1 VLCKGNWV
9 RWNSLIN
16 GLFKKAGFRITGTG
30 WVGFI
35 ALVFLVVSG
44 CQSIGVKRLS
54 KEKAYPSRNEVLGVA
69 GSQYT
74 NLTERTKQTLRESDL
89 AKIYAKSPASAAR
102 ALHEEVLIEPNSEK
116 LFALSEIHSR
126 LALAMGKLRKTEAM
140 GHHYL
145 ASGYAFHFLMA
156 HSGTIDQQVDPD
168 STSISSKKDGGTKR
182 QILKPQDIYDP
193 RFIHACELYNKNLA
207 QLVHEVD
214 QKTWLLK
221 VRTEAEP
228 FTLPLVSKH
237 PRVSNSNLTRMT
249 PCQELRVIG
258 IETHHRNYGLG
269 VPVVLQSSQKTTT
282 PFANIH
288 IGQSLLAGT
297 AFIRFPDRIADL
309 RLDRPPAIELRDPLD
324 EPIIHVNGR
333 AISLEADTT
342 TVLASTLAKSGL
354 EGLDYVGFLAANRI
368 EERYGLYLLQPYQK
382 GKIPVVLVHGL
393 LSSPITWTPLVN
405 DMMADEEFREKYQ
418 VWAYFYPTA
427 LPFIMPAA
435 DLRDK
440 LLVTRNEVD
449 PNMEDKALD
458 NMVLIGHS
466 MGGLI
471 SRLLTVD
478 SGNEIWNSL
487 SPGVAFEDL
496 NFSDEQ
502 DRREVERLFF
512 FEKHPLVKR
521 AVFCAAPFGGSS
533 LSPSPV
539 GRLAASIPMLPK
551 QVRDFGGMLS
561 KLDPS
566 LHKRLANGHIPTS
579 VELLSPK
586 SRLLAALARTTP
598 EEVRWHTIAGKE
610 PGQFG
615 PIYSALLEL
624 NKNDAGDGVVG
635 LQSATLVDSESRV
648 IVPAGHTTVHQHP
661 LAVREIKR
669 ILMEHAAEVSLGA
682 TDKPLPTPINP
693 KPRPVVPVPAEPSRP
708 AGIAAK

>member
-1 VLCKGNWV
+1 MG
-9 RWNSLIN
+9 WNSAN
-16 GLFKKAGFRITGTG
+16 TGRNQKAWLRNPGTG
-30 WVGFI
+30 WLGVL
-35 ALVFLVVSG
+35 ALALLLFSG

-69 GSQYT
+69 GSQYHH
-74 NLTERTKQTLRESDL
+74 LTERTKQTLRESDL
-89 AKIYAKSPASAAR
+89 AKIYTKSPASAAR
-102 ALHEEVLIEPNSEK
+102 ALHEEALIEPTSEK

-145 ASGYAFHFLMA
+145 AAGYAFHFLMA
-156 HSGTIDQQVDPD
+156 HTGTIDPSED
-168 STSISSKKDGGTKR
+168 SEATSVSAKKDGGTKR
-182 QILKPQDIYDP
+182 QILQPQDIYDP
-193 RFIHACELYNKNLA
+193 RFIHACELYNKNLT
-207 QLVHEVD
+207 QLVREVD

-221 VRTEAEP
+221 VRTETEP

-237 PRVSNSNLTRMT
+237 PRVSNTTLTRMT

-258 IETHHRNYGLG
+258 IETHHRTYGLG
-269 VPVVLQSSQKTTT
+269 VPVVLQSSQKATT

-288 IGQSLLAGT
+288 IGQNLLAGT

-309 RLDRPPAIELRDPLD
+309 RLDRPTAIELKDPLG
-324 EPIIHVNGR
+324 EPNIHVNGR
-333 AISLEADTT
+333 TIPLEADTT
-342 TVLASTLAKSGL
+342 TVLASTLANSGL

-405 DMMADEEFREKYQ
+405 DLMADPEFREKYQ
-418 VWAYFYPTA
+418 IWAYFYPTA

-458 NMVLIGHS
+458 NMVLVGHS

-471 SRLLTVD
+471 SRMLTVD
-478 SGNEIWNSL
+478 SGSDIWNSI
-487 SPGVAFEDL
+487 SPVAFQDL
-496 NFSDEQ
+496 NFADEQ

-539 GRLAASIPMLPK
+539 GKLAASIPMLPS

-566 LHKRLANGHIPTS
+566 LHKRLGNGHIPTS
-579 VELLSPK
+579 VELLNPK
-586 SRLLAALARTTP
+586 SPILAALARTKP
-598 EEVRWHTIAGKE
+598 DGVRWHTIAGKE

-615 PIYSALLEL
+615 PVYSALMEL

-648 IVPAGHTTVHQHP
+648 IVPAGHTSVHQHP

-669 ILMEHAAEVSLGA
+669 ILMDHAAECSLGP
-682 TDKPLPTPINP
+682 TDNPLPPPMNSKP
-693 KPRPVVPVPAEPSRP
+693 KPVVPVPDKPPQPGR
-708 AGIAAK
+708 IAIRNP

>member
-1 VLCKGNWV
+1 MLCKGNWV
-9 RWNSLIN
+9 RWKLLIN
-16 GLFKKAGFRITGTG
+16 GLFEKAGFRITGTG

-89 AKIYAKSPASAAR
+89 AKIYSKSPASAAR
-102 ALHEEVLIEPNSEK
+102 ALHEEVLVEPTSDK

-145 ASGYAFHFLMA
+145 AAGYAFHFLMA
-156 HSGTIDQQVDPD
+156 QTGNVDLSGEA
-168 STSISSKKDGGTKR
+168 ISSPMDGGTKK
-182 QILKPQDIYDP
+182 QLLQPQDIYDP
-193 RFIHACELYNKNLA
+193 RFINACELYNKNLA
-207 QLVHEVD
+207 QMVREVD
-214 QKTWLLK
+214 QKTWQLK
-221 VRTEAEP
+221 VRTETDP

-237 PRVSNSNLTRMT
+237 PRVSNANLTRMT

-269 VPVVLQSSQKTTT
+269 VPVVLQSSQKATSH
-282 PFANIH
+282 FANIH

-297 AFIRFPDRIADL
+297 AFIRYPDRISDL
-309 RLDRPPAIELRDPLD
+309 RLDRPAAIELKDPLD
-324 EPIIHVNGR
+324 EPNIQISGR
-333 AISLEADTT
+333 TIPLEADTT

-368 EERYGLYLLQPYQK
+368 GERYGLYLLQPYQK

-405 DMMADEEFREKYQ
+405 DLMADPDFREKYQ
-418 VWAYFYPTA
+418 IWAYFYPTA

-440 LLVTRNEVD
+440 LLVTRNQVD
-449 PNMEDKALD
+449 PEMEDKALD
-458 NMVLIGHS
+458 NMVLVGHS

-471 SRLLTVD
+471 SRMLTVD
-478 SGNEIWNSL
+478 SGGEFWNKI
-487 SPGVAFEDL
+487 SPVAFQDL
-496 NFSDEQ
+496 NFPNEQ

-521 AVFCAAPFGGSS
+521 AIFCAAPFGGSS

-539 GRLAASIPMLPK
+539 GKLAASIPMLPS
-551 QVRDFGGMLS
+551 QVRDLGGMLS

-566 LHKRLANGHIPTS
+566 LHKRLGNGHIPTS
-579 VELLSPK
+579 VELLNPK
-586 SRLLAALARTTP
+586 SPILAALAKTTP
-598 EEVRWHTIAGKE
+598 DGVRWHTIAGKE

-635 LQSATLVDSESRV
+635 LQSATLVESESRV

-669 ILMEHAAEVSLGA
+669 ILMDHAAECATGP
-682 TDKPLPTPINP
+682 TDKPLPPPIQSR
-693 KPRPVVPVPAEPSRP
+693 PRPVVPVPADPVKP
-708 AGIAAK
+708 GGIAAR

>member
-1 VLCKGNWV
+1 M
-9 RWNSLIN
+9 
-16 GLFKKAGFRITGTG
+16 
-30 WVGFI
+30 
-35 ALVFLVVSG
+35 
-44 CQSIGVKRLS
+44 
-54 KEKAYPSRNEVLGVA
+54 A
-69 GSQYT
+69 GSQYAS
-74 NLTERTKQTLRESDL
+74 LTERTKQTLRESDL

-102 ALHEEVLIEPNSEK
+102 ALHEEVLVDPVSDK

-145 ASGYAFHFLMA
+145 ATGYAFHFLMA
-156 HSGTIDQQVDPD
+156 HSGTKDIPENLDA
-168 STSISSKKDGGTKR
+168 TSVASQKDGGTKR
-182 QILKPQDIYDP
+182 QILQPQDIYDP

-207 QLVHEVD
+207 QLVREVD
-214 QKTWLLK
+214 QKTWQLK
-221 VRTEAEP
+221 VRTETEP
-228 FTLPLVSKH
+228 FTLPLVSRH
-237 PRVSNSNLTRMT
+237 PRVSNSTLTRMT

-258 IETHHRNYGLG
+258 IETHHRTYGLG
-269 VPVVLQSSQKTTT
+269 VPVVLQSSQKSIT

-288 IGQSLLAGT
+288 IGQNLLAGT
-297 AFIRFPDRIADL
+297 AFIQFPDRIADL
-309 RLDRPPAIELRDPLD
+309 RLDRPTAIELKDPLE
-324 EPIIHVNGR
+324 EPVVHVNGR
-333 AISLEADTT
+333 SVSLEADTT

-405 DMMADEEFREKYQ
+405 DLMADPEFREKYQ

-471 SRLLTVD
+471 SRMLTVD

-487 SPGVAFEDL
+487 SPTVAFEDL
-496 NFSDEQ
+496 NFPDEQ

-566 LHKRLANGHIPTS
+566 LHKRMANGHIPTS

-586 SRLLAALARTTP
+586 SRMLAALARTRP
-598 EEVRWHTIAGKE
+598 EGVRWHTIAGKE
-610 PGQFG
+610 PGHFG
-615 PIYSALLEL
+615 PIYSALLDL
-624 NKNDAGDGVVG
+624 NKDDAGDGVVG

-669 ILMEHAAEVSLGA
+669 ILMDHAAEFSFGA
-682 TDKPLPTPINP
+682 TDKPLPPPIQSKP
-693 KPRPVVPVPAEPSRP
+693 KPVVPVPPEPSRP
-708 AGIAAK
+708 SGIAVGSEGTIGPDGRMSSRVAPR